1 LDKQTLESIN
11 LLLDLNLP
19 AAVAFKM
26 MRIVKEISSLID
38 DKILLEKKIVDRF
51 TEKDE
56 FGNIVQALDENG
68 NIVPNSIKLTDVEKF
83 NLEVEELNSIENNIP
98 YEKINFEDLKLEMV
112 KVKDLMRLEFLFNW
126 KMKWLF
132 LIYKKS
138 FYGE

>member
-1 LDKQTLESIN
+1 MIVVRNSQLDKQTLESIN

-112 KVKDLMRLEFLFNW
+112 KVKDLMRLEFLFN
-126 KMKWLF
+126 
-132 LIYKKS
+132 
-138 FYGE
+138 